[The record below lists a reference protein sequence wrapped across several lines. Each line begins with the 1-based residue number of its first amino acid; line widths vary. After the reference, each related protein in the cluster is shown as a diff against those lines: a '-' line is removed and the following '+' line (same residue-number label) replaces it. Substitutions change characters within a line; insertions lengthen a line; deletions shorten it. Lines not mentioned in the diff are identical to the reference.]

1 MIENKKF
8 LCHFDALAVA
18 IITLLISGCAV
29 QRINEVQSDA
39 KDNGIKASSLIKQ
52 MGDNNPVVNFT
63 NSQYVNPNPLPKLKY
78 EAPAKLVN
86 CTVVYKTAQAQDIFQ
101 FSQDMSEQCRYR
113 FRVTPDAASYL
124 SVGAGSGLQG
134 NATQRLSSVP
144 SPVIS
149 NAMQPL
155 ASFGSGVGQDA
166 GSVIAASSGNTK
178 ISNISYSGPLGAL
191 LDQVVGRLGISWKYQ
206 DDMVIFYY
214 LETRRFDIQPT
225 DASYTL
231 TGSVTSGLSNAT
243 GSGTGSSDS
252 STSGVSGSGGSMM
265 NSTVKMGNN
274 LYEDLNKTVTSML
287 TPGVGR
293 ISLNQT
299 TGTFM
304 VTDVPEVV
312 SRIGEYLTAENSTLS
327 RQVVFKV
334 VTYTLNTDVS
344 DVVGID
350 WNLVYKSL
358 NSNYGISLA
367 NTNTGID
374 SSAISGNFSV
384 LDTAT
389 GRAAQ
394 FAGSSFLL
402 DALSKQATVS
412 DVKTNTVITTNMAA
426 APVLFGQQ
434 TTYLKEVSTTAY
446 ATGNSTVPTQ
456 TLTPGSVTTGTN
468 ITILPKILRDSDR
481 LMLNMFI
488 DISNLKQF
496 RQLNSNTQKIE
507 GPDLDTISLQPRVWL
522 KPGQTLIITG
532 FEQNKDDSNKQGVG
546 SPNNI
551 LFGGMLS
558 GAKTKKSFVI
568 TVTPYVS

>member
-8 LCHFDALAVA
+8 LYHFDALAVA

-39 KDNGIKASSLIKQ
+39 KDNEIKTSSLIKQ

-149 NAMQPL
+149 SAMQPL

-178 ISNISYSGPLGAL
+178 ISNVSYSGPLGAL

-206 DDMVIFYY
+206 DDMVVFYY

-252 STSGVSGSGGSMM
+252 SSSGVSGSGGSMM

-334 VTYTLNTDVS
+334 VTYTINTDVS

-358 NSNYGISLA
+358 NSNYGIGLA

-374 SSAISGNFSV
+374 SSAIGGNFSV

-551 LFGGMLS
+551 VFGGKIS

>member
-1 MIENKKF
+1 
-8 LCHFDALAVA
+8 
-18 IITLLISGCAV
+18 
-29 QRINEVQSDA
+29 
-39 KDNGIKASSLIKQ
+39 
-52 MGDNNPVVNFT
+52 
-63 NSQYVNPNPLPKLKY
+63 
-78 EAPAKLVN
+78 
-86 CTVVYKTAQAQDIFQ
+86 
-101 FSQDMSEQCRYR
+101 
-113 FRVTPDAASYL
+113 
-124 SVGAGSGLQG
+124 
-134 NATQRLSSVP
+134 
-144 SPVIS
+144 
-149 NAMQPL
+149 
-155 ASFGSGVGQDA
+155 
-166 GSVIAASSGNTK
+166 
-178 ISNISYSGPLGAL
+178 
-191 LDQVVGRLGISWKYQ
+191 
-206 DDMVIFYY
+206 
-214 LETRRFDIQPT
+214 
-225 DASYTL
+225 
-231 TGSVTSGLSNAT
+231 
-243 GSGTGSSDS
+243 
-252 STSGVSGSGGSMM
+252 
-265 NSTVKMGNN
+265 
-274 LYEDLNKTVTSML
+274 
-287 TPGVGR
+287 
-293 ISLNQT
+293 
-299 TGTFM
+299 M

-334 VTYTLNTDVS
+334 VTYTINTDVS

-358 NSNYGISLA
+358 NSNYGINLA

-507 GPDLDTISLQPRVWL
+507 GPDLDTISFIKSLTEYVC
-522 KPGQTLIITG
+522 G
-532 FEQNKDDSNKQGVG
+532 FNH
-546 SPNNI
+546 PCI
-551 LFGGMLS
+551 F
-558 GAKTKKSFVI
+558 
-568 TVTPYVS
+568 YY

>member
-1 MIENKKF
+1 MIENRK
-8 LCHFDALAVA
+8 LPYRLDTLALA
-18 IITLLISGCAV
+18 IISLLVSGCAV
-29 QRINEVQSDA
+29 QRINEVQSEA
-39 KDNGIKASSLIKQ
+39 KENGNKATSLIKQ
-52 MGDNNPVVNFT
+52 MGDNAPVVNFHS
-63 NSQYVNPNPLPKLKY
+63 NQYINPNPLPKLKY
-78 EAPAKLVN
+78 DAPAKLAN

-124 SVGAGSGLQG
+124 SSGNGSGLQG
-134 NATQRLSSVP
+134 SATQRLSTVP
-144 SPVIS
+144 SPAIS
-149 NAMQPL
+149 TAMQPL
-155 ASFGSGVGQDA
+155 ASFGSGVGQDSSA
-166 GSVIAASSGNTK
+166 LIAASSGNTK

-206 DDMVIFYY
+206 DDMVVFYY
-214 LETRRFDIQPT
+214 LETRRFDIQPA

-252 STSGVSGSGGSMM
+252 SSSGVSGAGGTMM

-312 SRIGEYLTAENSTLS
+312 SRIGEYLDAENSTLS

-334 VTYTLNTDVS
+334 VTYTVNTDVS

-358 NSNYGISLA
+358 NSNYGITLA
-367 NTNTGID
+367 NTNSGID
-374 SSAISGNFSV
+374 SSAITGNFSV

-394 FAGSSFLL
+394 FAGTSFLL

-412 DVKTNTVITTNMAA
+412 DVKTNTVATTNMAA

-446 ATGNSTVPTQ
+446 ATGNSTVPTE

-481 LMLNMFI
+481 IMLSMFM
-488 DISNLKQF
+488 DISNLKQL
-496 RQLNSNTQKIE
+496 RQLSSDTKKIE
-507 GPDLDTISLQPRVWL
+507 GPDIDTISLQPRIWL
-522 KPGQTLIITG
+522 KPGQTLIING

-551 LFGGMLS
+551 LFGGLLS